1 MVIVGNTV
9 ETLVSTANHHS
20 QEIGGKTVEA
30 FPDKYFS
37 TPLKQTM
44 FSLGIKKIE
53 VGPRIE
59 ITNSDGTVTVTKNR
73 NAIIT
78 FVLNVYAPHSMGGAA
93 CTAGFDKWM
102 DCLVRILQI
111 NVIQAGCQEVEY
123 DQSIGTNVLEGY
135 FVMKRVISELTPA
148 S

>member
-9 ETLVSTANHHS
+9 ETLVSTANHHA

-59 ITNSDGTVTVTKNR
+59 ITNNDGTTTVTKNR